1 MAKIHRNDM
10 PVQHPTQTITLPKEP
25 EPDTPKATAPQ
36 FYDQDKDAD
45 YEAPHPAKGRDS
57 AAKAGKAKSK
67 KDLAYT
73 IAMVVFAVIF
83 LVSGGLLVKRF
94 FDDKKTENEFSD
106 LQSMID
112 VAATPAPAE
121 DSEPSNAAKFAA
133 LKDQNSDFMGWISIE
148 GTSLDFTVMYAP
160 NNKDYY
166 LKHDFKHQYSDYGV
180 PYVQENCDLALS
192 DNCVIYGHHMNN
204 GTMFADLCK
213 YESEDFYQ
221 EHKTIRFDTL
231 SGFGEYEIV
240 AVFKTVAYSEQ
251 GFKYYHF
258 TRAESAEDFDAYI
271 VQCKALSL
279 YDTGVTVEY
288 GDRLIT
294 LSTCEYS
301 RKNGRMVVVAK
312 RIAAPSAEV
321 GSDA

>member
-45 YEAPHPAKGRDS
+45 YEAPHPAKGRDN

-121 DSEPSNAAKFAA
+121 DSEPSNAA
-133 LKDQNSDFMGWISIE
+133 
-148 GTSLDFTVMYAP
+148 
-160 NNKDYY
+160 
-166 LKHDFKHQYSDYGV
+166 
-180 PYVQENCDLALS
+180 
-192 DNCVIYGHHMNN
+192 
-204 GTMFADLCK
+204 
-213 YESEDFYQ
+213 
-221 EHKTIRFDTL
+221 
-231 SGFGEYEIV
+231 
-240 AVFKTVAYSEQ
+240 
-251 GFKYYHF
+251 
-258 TRAESAEDFDAYI
+258 
-271 VQCKALSL
+271 
-279 YDTGVTVEY
+279 
-288 GDRLIT
+288 
-294 LSTCEYS
+294 
-301 RKNGRMVVVAK
+301 
-312 RIAAPSAEV
+312 
-321 GSDA
+321 

>member
-25 EPDTPKATAPQ
+25 EPAAPKATTPQ

-45 YEAPHPAKGRDS
+45 YEAPHPAKGKGS

-106 LQSMID
+106 LQLMID

-133 LKDQNSDFMGWISIE
+133 KGTTITVQITKKDGKAYTSIRNLGATIPPDELSLLFDRFHKADYSRSMDREGVGLGLYIVKTILGNLKENI
-148 GTSLDFTVMYAP
+148 TV
-160 NNKDYY
+160 
-166 LKHDFKHQYSDYGV
+166 
-180 PYVQENCDLALS
+180 
-192 DNCVIYGHHMNN
+192 
-204 GTMFADLCK
+204 T
-213 YESEDFYQ
+213 SED
-221 EHKTIRFDTL
+221 
-231 SGFGEYEIV
+231 
-240 AVFKTVAYSEQ
+240 
-251 GFKYYHF
+251 
-258 TRAESAEDFDAYI
+258 
-271 VQCKALSL
+271 
-279 YDTGVTVEY
+279 GVTNFTF
-288 GDRLIT
+288 T
-294 LSTCEYS
+294 LTL
-301 RKNGRMVVVAK
+301 A
-312 RIAAPSAEV
+312 
-321 GSDA
+321 

>member
-25 EPDTPKATAPQ
+25 EPAAHKATAPQ

-45 YEAPHPAKGRDS
+45 YEAPHPAKGKGS

-112 VAATPAPAE
+112 VAATPAPTE

-148 GTSLDFTVMYAP
+148 GTSLDFPVMYAP

-180 PYVQENCDLALS
+180 PY
-192 DNCVIYGHHMNN
+192 
-204 GTMFADLCK
+204 T
-213 YESEDFYQ
+213 
-221 EHKTIRFDTL
+221 
-231 SGFGEYEIV
+231 SGF
-240 AVFKTVAYSEQ
+240 
-251 GFKYYHF
+251 
-258 TRAESAEDFDAYI
+258 
-271 VQCKALSL
+271 
-279 YDTGVTVEY
+279 
-288 GDRLIT
+288 
-294 LSTCEYS
+294 
-301 RKNGRMVVVAK
+301 
-312 RIAAPSAEV
+312 
-321 GSDA
+321 

>member
-148 GTSLDFTVMYAP
+148 GTSLDFPVMYAP

-180 PYVQENCDLALS
+180 PYLDEKTTIGANAQSNNLIV
-192 DNCVIYGHHMNN
+192 YGHNMKT
-204 GTMFADLCK
+204 GT
-213 YESEDFYQ
+213 
-221 EHKTIRFDTL
+221 I
-231 SGFGEYEIV
+231 FGCLTE
-240 AVFKTVAYSEQ
+240 
-251 GFKYYHF
+251 
-258 TRAESAEDFDAYI
+258 
-271 VQCKALSL
+271 
-279 YDTGVTVEY
+279 
-288 GDRLIT
+288 
-294 LSTCEYS
+294 
-301 RKNGRMVVVAK
+301 
-312 RIAAPSAEV
+312 
-321 GSDA
+321 

>member
-10 PVQHPTQTITLPKEP
+10 PVQHPTQTITLPKKP
-25 EPDTPKATAPQ
+25 EPAAPKATAPQ
-36 FYDQDKDAD
+36 FYDQNKDAD
-45 YEAPHPAKGRDS
+45 YEAPHPAKGRDNT
-57 AAKAGKAKSK
+57 AKAGKAKSK

-148 GTSLDFTVMYAP
+148 GTSLDFPVMYAP

-180 PYVQENCDLALS
+180 PYLDEKTTIGANAQSNNLIV
-192 DNCVIYGHHMNN
+192 YGHNMKT
-204 GTMFADLCK
+204 GTIFGCLTEYKKAA
-213 YESEDFYQ
+213 YYQ
-221 EHKTIRFDTL
+221 EHPYIEFDTL
-231 SGFGEYEIV
+231 YGDAKYEVFAAFAIDVVQDTSFVYNQYVDMDEDTYNDYVAEVIRRSDVDSGI
-240 AVFKTVAYSEQ
+240 
-251 GFKYYHF
+251 
-258 TRAESAEDFDAYI
+258 RP
-271 VQCKALSL
+271 
-279 YDTGVTVEY
+279 EY
-288 GDRLIT
+288 GEQLLT

-301 RKNGRMVVVAK
+301 SANGRYVVVARK
-312 RIAAPSAEV
+312 VS
-321 GSDA
+321 S

>member
-25 EPDTPKATAPQ
+25 EPAAPKAAPR
-36 FYDQDKDAD
+36 FYDQDKDAA
-45 YEAPHPAKGRDS
+45 YEEPRPAQGKGR
-57 AAKAGKAKSK
+57 AAKANETKSK

-94 FDDKKTENEFSD
+94 LDDKKTENEFSD

-112 VAATPAPAE
+112 TAATPAPAE
-121 DSEPSNAAKFAA
+121 ESEPSNAAKFAA

-148 GTSLDFTVMYAP
+148 GTSLDFPVMYAP

-180 PYVQENCDLALS
+180 PYLDEKTTIGANAQS
-192 DNCVIYGHHMNN
+192 DNLIVYGHNMKT
-204 GTMFADLCK
+204 GTIFGCLTEYKKAA
-213 YESEDFYQ
+213 YYQ
-221 EHKTIRFDTL
+221 EHPTIEFDTL
-231 SGFGEYEIV
+231 
-240 AVFKTVAYSEQ
+240 
-251 GFKYYHF
+251 
-258 TRAESAEDFDAYI
+258 
-271 VQCKALSL
+271 
-279 YDTGVTVEY
+279 Y
-288 GDRLIT
+288 GDAKYEVFAAFAIDVVQDTSFVYNQYIDMDEDTYNDYVAEVIRRSDVDSGIRPVYGEQLLT

-301 RKNGRMVVVAK
+301 SANGRYVVVARK
-312 RIAAPSAEV
+312 VS
-321 GSDA
+321 S

>member
-25 EPDTPKATAPQ
+25 EPAAPKATAPQ

-133 LKDQNSDFMGWISIE
+133 KGTTITVQITKKDGKAYTSIRNLGATIPPDELSLLFDRFHKADYSRSMDREGVGLGLYIVKTILGNLKENI
-148 GTSLDFTVMYAP
+148 TV
-160 NNKDYY
+160 
-166 LKHDFKHQYSDYGV
+166 
-180 PYVQENCDLALS
+180 
-192 DNCVIYGHHMNN
+192 
-204 GTMFADLCK
+204 T
-213 YESEDFYQ
+213 SED
-221 EHKTIRFDTL
+221 
-231 SGFGEYEIV
+231 
-240 AVFKTVAYSEQ
+240 
-251 GFKYYHF
+251 
-258 TRAESAEDFDAYI
+258 
-271 VQCKALSL
+271 
-279 YDTGVTVEY
+279 GVTNFTF
-288 GDRLIT
+288 T
-294 LSTCEYS
+294 LTL
-301 RKNGRMVVVAK
+301 A
-312 RIAAPSAEV
+312 
-321 GSDA
+321 